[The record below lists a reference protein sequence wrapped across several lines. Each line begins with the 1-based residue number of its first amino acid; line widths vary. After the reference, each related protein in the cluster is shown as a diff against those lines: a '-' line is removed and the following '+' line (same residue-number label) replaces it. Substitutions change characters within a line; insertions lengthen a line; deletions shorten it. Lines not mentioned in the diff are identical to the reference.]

1 MTLPNLYDAAWVTSP
16 ILGVKNPRLD
26 SFKISK
32 SQVANI
38 AVTPMPQP
46 GFRMTP
52 FSMGPFCWKNTAKRV
67 LNHLFF
73 EVSLAELKQAMQELT
88 LWQRL
93 ESSGLGGWTIAV
105 ASMMKGLEEVVHF
118 GQSISIKVQRCLKGT
133 SPSLHVKS
141 AH

>member
-1 MTLPNLYDAAWVTSP
+1 
-16 ILGVKNPRLD
+16 
-26 SFKISK
+26 
-32 SQVANI
+32 
-38 AVTPMPQP
+38 
-46 GFRMTP
+46 MTP
-52 FSMGPFCWKNTAKRV
+52 FSMGPFCWKSTAKRV

-133 SPSLHVKS
+133 S
-141 AH
+141 